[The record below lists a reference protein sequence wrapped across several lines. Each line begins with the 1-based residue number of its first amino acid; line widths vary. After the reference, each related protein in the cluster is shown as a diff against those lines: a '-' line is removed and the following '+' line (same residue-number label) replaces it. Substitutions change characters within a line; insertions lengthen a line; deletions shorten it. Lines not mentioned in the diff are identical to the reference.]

1 MIRTYI
7 IVVALLLIM
16 TPACAN
22 STGRTLTNDVKK
34 KFVAH
39 SSLYWDNF
47 QVCEVYSKNEDK
59 RAFIARTLGG
69 EYISEA
75 KTIDWKEIF
84 IREEGAS
91 SGLHLGVVALG
102 YPDEKIAIKMHK
114 FATSDN
120 SKFFDNTII
129 LTKYTAL
136 RRGNVVIFL
145 YSETFLDDKLKSFF
159 EQIDGTLN
167 SFNN

>member
-1 MIRTYI
+1 MLKIYV
-7 IVVALLLIM
+7 IVVALLLIT

-22 STGRTLTNDVKK
+22 STGRTLTNEVKE

-39 SSLYWDNF
+39 SSLYWVNF
-47 QVCEVYSKNEDK
+47 QVCEVYSKNYDK
-59 RAFIARTLGG
+59 RAFIASTLGV

-91 SGLHLGVVALG
+91 SGLHLGVVALE
-102 YPDEKIAIKMHK
+102 YPDEKIAIKKHK
-114 FATSDN
+114 LATSDN

-136 RRGNVVIFL
+136 RRNNVVIFL

-167 SFNN
+167 SFKN

>member
-7 IVVALLLIM
+7 IVVALLLIT

-59 RAFIARTLGG
+59 RAFIARTFGG

-102 YPDEKIAIKMHK
+102 YPDEKIATKMHK

-120 SKFFDNTII
+120 TKFFDNTII

-159 EQIDGTLN
+159 EQIDGNLN